1 MYLYPISTREQ
12 TNKTAYS
19 IGEILQY
26 VQNSLITN
34 ANLIELPDGF
44 KSWKYKNA
52 VISVVNNREV
62 EMLAEQEAQE
72 IMRTQREQNP
82 KVQ

>member
-62 EMLAEQEAQE
+62 EMLAEQEPQE
-72 IMRTQREQNP
+72 IVRTQREQNP